1 MSLWEKLGAF
11 VFRDVR
17 KSSISICR
25 ETSEFDAALGS
36 PRNYGLSS
44 LKPLSGGFPK
54 NIPVGR
60 GSSSEFGRN
69 IPYPKRDISST
80 THDSCPELGWKI
92 KQDPERC
99 PISTALSPPGMSR
112 LPRVPVTSPS
122 PWQRSDVTGG
132 GGGWLGSGTGFAG
145 SFGKAIKGK
154 RGVKITDRKSNDVH
168 ALRGCHGN

>member
-11 VFRDVR
+11 VFRDLR

-69 IPYPKRDISST
+69 IPYPKWDISST
-80 THDSCPELGWKI
+80 MHDSCPEIGWKI
-92 KQDPERC
+92 KQDLC
-99 PISTALSPPGMSR
+99 SR
-112 LPRVPVTSPS
+112 EVPDLHRAVTTWNVTSAPR
-122 PWQRSDVTGG
+122 PHDVTVPM
-132 GGGWLGSGTGFAG
+132 AA
-145 SFGKAIKGK
+145 K
-154 RGVKITDRKSNDVH
+154 
-168 ALRGCHGN
+168 

>member
-25 ETSEFDAALGS
+25 ETSELGAALGS

-60 GSSSEFGRN
+60 GNSSEFGRN

-99 PISTALSPPGMSR
+99 PISTALSPPGMSH
-112 LPRVPVTSPS
+112 LPRIPVTSPS

-132 GGGWLGSGTGFAG
+132 EEGGWDRERDLPVRLEKQS
-145 SFGKAIKGK
+145 KGK
-154 RGVKITDRKSNDVH
+154 EE
-168 ALRGCHGN
+168 

>member
-1 MSLWEKLGAF
+1 MSLWKKLGAF
-11 VFRDVR
+11 VFRDLW

-60 GSSSEFGRN
+60 GNSSEFGRN

-80 THDSCPELGWKI
+80 MHNSCSELGWKI
-92 KQDPERC
+92 KQDLCSREVPDLHGAV
-99 PISTALSPPGMSR
+99 TAWN
-112 LPRVPVTSPS
+112 VTSAPR
-122 PWQRSDVTGG
+122 PRDVTVPM
-132 GGGWLGSGTGFAG
+132 AA
-145 SFGKAIKGK
+145 K
-154 RGVKITDRKSNDVH
+154 
-168 ALRGCHGN
+168 